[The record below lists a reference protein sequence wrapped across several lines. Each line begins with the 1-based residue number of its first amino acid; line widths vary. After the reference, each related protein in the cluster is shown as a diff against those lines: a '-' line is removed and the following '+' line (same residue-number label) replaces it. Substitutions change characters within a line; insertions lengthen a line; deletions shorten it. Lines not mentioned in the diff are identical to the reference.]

1 MADLQGGG
9 GEGAGEIMLDTYG
22 LDLLPT
28 LVGKTVEGPRPIE
41 AVGLPQ
47 RNWSGTVR
55 WGYEEIKTPG
65 SLEELI
71 EVVQVRP
78 SLIPWHEKPALP
90 DQCFGGLGRRPRAT
104 SASWGGGIRS
114 TTSATRTE
122 P

>member
-1 MADLQGGG
+1 M
-9 GEGAGEIMLDTYG
+9 
-22 LDLLPT
+22 PT

-78 SLIPWHEKPALP
+78 SLIPWHEKPALTNASAGLAGGPGQHPRHGAGAFVQRHLQHGRNP
-90 DQCFGGLGRRPRAT
+90 D
-104 SASWGGGIRS
+104 
-114 TTSATRTE
+114 
-122 P
+122 